1 MPASSPQIQPSP
13 GRRISFNFAGDGE
26 NVRATA
32 PLCAIIVLLIA
43 VAIPLWVCAFSASA
57 APWMEPDVMLHGG
70 YRMNHGSFGEFNLDM
85 EKKTGASGSVAH
97 HKRRSNTGMLS
108 FITDKYEFALV
119 TDLDKRSRDPS
130 SFTWQAYLKKGVLK
144 RTSNTIDSN
153 FTVVWGETLTLQT
166 HTSTKNRSMELS
178 ELVRFN
184 RNLFAMCDMTGII
197 FKVMPDSGRVF
208 QRFAIADGNGDEP
221 KPFKIEWATVKDNLL
236 WVGSVGKEIDDTRR
250 PAEWVLSL
258 IHI

>member
-108 FITDKYEFALV
+108 FITDKYE
-119 TDLDKRSRDPS
+119 
-130 SFTWQAYLKKGVLK
+130 
-144 RTSNTIDSN
+144 
-153 FTVVWGETLTLQT
+153 
-166 HTSTKNRSMELS
+166 
-178 ELVRFN
+178 
-184 RNLFAMCDMTGII
+184 
-197 FKVMPDSGRVF
+197 
-208 QRFAIADGNGDEP
+208 
-221 KPFKIEWATVKDNLL
+221 
-236 WVGSVGKEIDDTRR
+236 
-250 PAEWVLSL
+250 
-258 IHI
+258 